1 MARSVG
7 EMTPKEFKDL
17 MLSIFDDV
25 LDKIVDSIIATLEE
39 LLNPDT
45 IKFVKKSREDI
56 REGRI
61 RRVRIEEI
69 DDTLK

>member
-56 REGRI
+56 REGGI

>member
-1 MARSVG
+1 MAKSVG

-56 REGRI
+56 REGGI